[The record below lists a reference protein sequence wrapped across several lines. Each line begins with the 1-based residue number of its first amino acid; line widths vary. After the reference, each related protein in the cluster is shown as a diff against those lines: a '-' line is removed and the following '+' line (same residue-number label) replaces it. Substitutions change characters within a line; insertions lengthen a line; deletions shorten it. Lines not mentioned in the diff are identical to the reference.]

1 MTVSK
6 RTVAAFSVLIAFT
19 CPAAAD
25 EMWIAPTLQQDLGG
39 LGIASNVVWPVTVV
53 GASRFAWGVPDN
65 LETFQGAKVVLI
77 PHTPGGAATLNIIVC
92 AAQNG
97 EPVTGTCA
105 GPIAHAFSG
114 VANRLSEVDISA
126 DLAPRVG
133 TAGLNNLAVVAYTS
147 PTTTTD
153 HFVGLRF
160 VFNPTAPAGIA
171 TLGANTF
178 TGTQTAPAFVGDG
191 SGLSNLPTPPNVAT
205 LGPNIFSGTQTAPAF
220 SGNGAAL
227 TNVNADLLDGLNS
240 IAFAPAVHGHDV
252 SQITNAARL
261 AGGNTFSGTQV
272 VGEGNLDLDIS
283 TTKSGNLLK
292 NGTLF
297 LHNFGTGNT
306 FLGMDAGNVTL
317 TGQQDTGIGIGALS
331 SVTTGENNI
340 AVGAYALNST
350 TSGFHNAAIGSYAL
364 MINTTGHLNTAVGQG
379 SLANNTTGA
388 VNTAAGKN
396 SLIGNTTGVNNT
408 AIGGDALLSNQTG
421 SDNVAL
427 GVSAGLLAEGSNNI
441 YLGSSVFGV
450 AGESNTIYLGKQGAH
465 TKTTI
470 AGIRGTTLDNADMV
484 VIDAA
489 GRLGSTAVNRP
500 SVNSVGDAQVIDGS
514 ISPLD
519 VSFNYAGSADKGGA
533 ALDLACLG
541 CVGASE
547 VGFAFATPGANTYSG
562 TQTINAGNLDLD
574 DSRLGAG
581 NITKNGE
588 VFLHNAGQF
597 NTFLG
602 LQAGNLTMTGGDN
615 TGIGAGALFSNTDG
629 RDNTAIGRDALSAN
643 RSGRHNT
650 VGGVSAMNSNV
661 SGIENT
667 ANGANALFN
676 NVSGNSNTAIGFNA
690 LGYSETGIGNI
701 ALGAD
706 AGVNLSQG
714 SHNIYLGALGSASF
728 VESNTIY
735 LGNQGTHTRTF
746 IAGIRG
752 VATGAANA
760 IPVVIDSNGQLGTI
774 SSSRRFKEDIRDMA
788 DASRRLYQLRP
799 VTFRYTQAYTDGS
812 KPINY
817 GLVAE
822 EVAEV
827 FPELAVRR
835 ADGQIETVHYET
847 LNVLLLNEL
856 QKQQKELDEAR
867 ERLERLEHH
876 LEGLLRGV
884 NND

>member
-1 MTVSK
+1 MTMSK
-6 RTVAAFSVLIAFT
+6 RTMRVGVRSLVAFSVLIAFT
-19 CPAAAD
+19 GSAAAD

-77 PHTPGGAATLNIIVC
+77 PHAPGGAATLNVIVC

-97 EPVTGTCA
+97 QPVNGTCA
-105 GPIAHAFSG
+105 GPIAHPFTG

-160 VFNPTAPAGIA
+160 VFNPTEPAGVA

-191 SGLSNLPTPPNVAT
+191 SGLTNL
-205 LGPNIFSGTQTAPAF
+205 AF

-240 IAFAPAVHGHDV
+240 TAFASAAHGHDV
-252 SQITNAARL
+252 SEITNAARL

-272 VGEGNLDLDIS
+272 VDDGNLDLDAS
-283 TTKSGNLLK
+283 TTKTGNLLK
-292 NGTLF
+292 DGTLF

-306 FLGMDAGNVTL
+306 FLGMGAGNVTV
-317 TGQQDTGIGIGALS
+317 TGQEGTGIGIGALS
-331 SVTTGENNI
+331 SVAQGEKNV
-340 AVGAYALNST
+340 AVGAYALNRT
-350 TSGFHNAAIGSYAL
+350 TSGFHNVAIGSYAL
-364 MINTTGHLNTAVGQG
+364 TMNTTGHINTAVGQG
-379 SLANNTTGA
+379 SLLNNTTGA
-388 VNTAAGKN
+388 VNTAVGKS
-396 SLIGNTTGVNNT
+396 SLINNTTGFSNT
-408 AIGGDALLSNQTG
+408 AIGGDALINNQTG

-427 GVSAGLLAEGSNNI
+427 GVAAGSQAEGSNNI
-441 YLGSSVFGV
+441 YLGASVFGV

-465 TKTTI
+465 TKTMI

-500 SVNSVGDAQVIDGS
+500 SVNSVGGAQVIDGS

-574 DSRLGAG
+574 DSRSGIG
-581 NITKNGE
+581 NITKNGNL
-588 VFLHNAGQF
+588 FLHNAGQF

-602 LQAGNLTMTGGDN
+602 LEAGNPLITGYDN
-615 TGIGAGALFSNTDG
+615 TGIGSAALWSNTDG
-629 RDNTAIGRDALSAN
+629 IGNTAIGRDALSAN
-643 RSGRHNT
+643 RSGGYNT
-650 VGGVSAMNSNV
+650 VGGSSAMSGNV
-661 SGIENT
+661 SGIANT
-667 ANGANALFN
+667 ANGASALIS
-676 NVSGNSNTAIGFNA
+676 NVSGSSNTAIGFNA

-701 ALGAD
+701 ALGAN
-706 AGVNLSQG
+706 AGLNLSQG
-714 SHNIYLGALGSASF
+714 SNNIYLGALGSASF

-735 LGNQGTHTRTF
+735 LGTQGTQTRTF

-835 ADGQIETVHYET
+835 ADGEIETAHYET

-856 QKQQKELDEAR
+856 QKQQKELQEAR
-867 ERLERLEHH
+867 ERLERLEHQ
-876 LEGLLRGV
+876 LEGLLRANLTV
-884 NND
+884 NP